1 MSGQLLRSPF
11 PFQQRILIMTQSTLT
26 QQALPVDEQSVAQ
39 EELNH
44 LLVTQSETVAPA
56 KDPLTHRDRQIIA
69 TIINS
74 TPDQIKTIWI
84 EGGITVWVQIK
95 SGGRLPFDKNWF
107 AARVAQVKPTIAEPE
122 TPRQRNDRLSDELEQ
137 ACRKYG
143 LSHGEIDWLSFSTK
157 IFQDGRLVG
166 FVGCNAEGWYSR
178 PRLYGRNQVADTADR
193 AIAYLGVRPVVA
205 A

>member
-1 MSGQLLRSPF
+1 MAYG
-11 PFQQRILIMTQSTLT
+11 TLT
-26 QQALPVDEQSVAQ
+26 KQALSVDEQQKAQ
-39 EELNH
+39 EELNQ
-44 LLVTQSETVAPA
+44 LLATQSETVAPTQ
-56 KDPLTHRDRQIIA
+56 DPLTNRDRQIIA

-84 EGGITVWVQIK
+84 EGGITVWVQLTNN
-95 SGGRLPFDKNWF
+95 GRLPFERDWF
-107 AARVAQVKPTIAEPE
+107 ATRVAEVKATIAEPE
-122 TPRQRNDRLSDELEQ
+122 TPRQRNERLSDELEE

-143 LSHGEIDWLSFSTK
+143 LWHDEVDWLSFSTK
-157 IFQDGRLVG
+157 VFQEGRLVG

-178 PRLYGRNQVADTADR
+178 PRLYGRNQVVDTADS